1 MEPEEEGNGNKR
13 KLSPFLMAHF
23 SGQGNEQD
31 ECMSTEIS
39 LQDLSH
45 QRIRQA
51 LVLVMLHYSTIGS
64 Y

>member
-1 MEPEEEGNGNKR
+1 MNGMNACP
-13 KLSPFLMAHF
+13 L
-23 SGQGNEQD
+23 
-31 ECMSTEIS
+31 EIS